1 MKEALSFNHQAF
13 RTNGTNTANGS
24 FLSSGLQEFLLQVI
38 ASLIDITPGEL
49 QLYKSCIDIC
59 GWFPSFLVFIHILNV
74 PSFLEGNTSLA
85 HVGKCE

>member
-38 ASLIDITPGEL
+38 ASLTDITPAVL
-49 QLYKSCIDIC
+49 QLYELCIDIC
-59 GWFPSFLVFIHILNV
+59 GWFPAFLVFIHILNV
-74 PSFLEGNTSLA
+74 PSFLEGNTSLTR
-85 HVGKCE
+85 VGKCE